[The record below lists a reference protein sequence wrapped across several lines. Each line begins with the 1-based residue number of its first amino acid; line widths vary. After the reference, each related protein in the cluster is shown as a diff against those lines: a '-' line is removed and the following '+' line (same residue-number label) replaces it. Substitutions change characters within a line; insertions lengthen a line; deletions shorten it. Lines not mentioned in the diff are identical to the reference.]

1 MYRISDGYTGFIFY
15 ALKETARYMSGL
27 PMTCRAE
34 FTNIKSTQRQDL
46 PKSIMLL
53 YSLTLKNFYQWTR
66 LFIEKSALKSGNM
79 APRLD
84 PRLRALLSKTFFGH
98 HELATFNPQILR
110 SDFALTRIYEH
121 VNLSFPRR
129 RESSREATFLDS
141 RLRGNDKYETFW
153 TVVRLRGNDKYETFW
168 TVVRLRGN
176 DKYETF
182 WTVVRL
188 RGDDN
193 WH

>member
-1 MYRISDGYTGFIFY
+1 MKQYWVYILCSKRNGTLYVGV
-15 ALKETARYMSGL
+15 
-27 PMTCRAE
+27 
-34 FTNIKSTQRQDL
+34 TNDL
-46 PKSIMLL
+46 PRRIHEHKEHSTPGFTKKYNVTILA
-53 YSLTLKNFYQWTR
+53 YFEEFYQWTR

-110 SDFALTRIYEH
+110 SDFALTQIYER

-141 RLRGNDKYETFW
+141 RLRGNDKCE
-153 TVVRLRGNDKYETFW
+153 R
-168 TVVRLRGN
+168 
-176 DKYETF
+176 F